1 MEAEYS
7 AVCKATHFGFLRDH
21 LVIPRSSVID
31 FPTVFIMDICLLLPL
46 HIMNRNRM
54 ESIFNTCNVLLTAED
69 IYDWE
74 VIDLEGCHGPE
85 GDILG
90 GFVTSLVLL
99 LGTTILC
106 RK

>member
-1 MEAEYS
+1 
-7 AVCKATHFGFLRDH
+7 
-21 LVIPRSSVID
+21 
-31 FPTVFIMDICLLLPL
+31 MDICLLLPL

-54 ESIFNTCNVLLTAED
+54 ESIGIEFESCNVLLTAED

-74 VIDLEGCHGPE
+74 VIDLEECHGPE

-90 GFVTSLVLL
+90 GYVTSLVLL